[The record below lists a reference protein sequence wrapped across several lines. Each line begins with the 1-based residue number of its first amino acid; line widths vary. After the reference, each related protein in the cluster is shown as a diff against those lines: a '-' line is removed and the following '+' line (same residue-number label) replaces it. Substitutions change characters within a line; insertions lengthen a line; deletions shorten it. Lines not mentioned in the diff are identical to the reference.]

1 MNDDEHVTINGVV
14 VENVKEFTYLGAVLT
29 NTYDDSPE
37 IKRRI
42 TIAKNT
48 TIALNNIWKD
58 RSITLRTKLRLLNS
72 LVFPIASYGSECW
85 VLKKMDKKKVNSFEM
100 CCYRR
105 VLRIN

>member
-1 MNDDEHVTINGVV
+1 MNNDEHVTINGMI

-42 TIAKNT
+42 AIAKNA

-85 VLKKMDKKKVNSFEM
+85 VLK
-100 CCYRR
+100 
-105 VLRIN
+105 

>member
-1 MNDDEHVTINGVV
+1 MNNDEHVTINGMI

-42 TIAKNT
+42 TIAKSA

-58 RSITLRTKLRLLNS
+58 RSITLWTKLRLLNS

-85 VLKKMDKKKVNSFEM
+85 VLK
-100 CCYRR
+100 
-105 VLRIN
+105 

>member
-1 MNDDEHVTINGVV
+1 MNNDEHVTINGMI
-14 VENVKEFTYLGAVLT
+14 VENVKEFIYLGAVLT

-42 TIAKNT
+42 TIAKNA

-85 VLKKMDKKKVNSFEM
+85 VLK
-100 CCYRR
+100 
-105 VLRIN
+105 

>member
-1 MNDDEHVTINGVV
+1 MNNDEHVTINGMI

-42 TIAKNT
+42 TIAKNA

-85 VLKKMDKKKVNSFEM
+85 VLK
-100 CCYRR
+100 
-105 VLRIN
+105 